1 MDTSNTHSSR
11 PDPPTAD
18 ELAATIRYV
27 LGNVDDARR
36 DLDRAQAAL
45 ATATAYGRLTLGRF
59 NDNAGDEES

>member
-1 MDTSNTHSSR
+1 MDPSNTLTSR

-45 ATATAYGRLTLGRF
+45 ATAYGRLTLGRF
-59 NDNAGDEES
+59 NDNAGDEEP

>member
-1 MDTSNTHSSR
+1 
-11 PDPPTAD
+11 
-18 ELAATIRYV
+18 LAATIRYV

-59 NDNAGDEES
+59 NDNPRDEEP

>member
-1 MDTSNTHSSR
+1 VDPSNTLTSR

-45 ATATAYGRLTLGRF
+45 ATAYGRLTLGRF
-59 NDNAGDEES
+59 NDNAGDEEP